1 MRNRKILVFLVFVIF
16 LGQAL
21 IINAAPEV
29 IKFGTHT
36 AGTGAH
42 MLVSL
47 AAEGIIE
54 STDILVRCIPSETE
68 AGRAR
73 MAQTGEADTTAV
85 NSLAAWC
92 LQEGLFEF
100 SYREWGPQP
109 VRYLWIP
116 QHVGAPMT
124 VRGDSD
130 IYKIED
136 LRGKRVAYFPG
147 SPSCHLMNEAL
158 LAFGGLTWDDVKA
171 VPQTGPAA
179 AYDAVIKERIDATF
193 FNLAG
198 SKAYELESMP
208 CGIRYLEV
216 PPENKEGWK
225 RLKEIAPVMS
235 PRESCVGAGLSEDN
249 CIYAMSQGY
258 PTFLAWK
265 HLDEEQAYYIT
276 KLLHESYPV
285 YAEKN
290 DSLRI
295 DWTLEKTL
303 YLFDNDVLPMHEG
316 SVRYFKE
323 IGVWSEEREQENQA
337 RIDYQEKLKILW
349 DLTIKEADEKEIK
362 DDDFPE
368 FWMEKRRE
376 AGLWAIDM

>member
-1 MRNRKILVFLVFVIF
+1 MRNNKFLVLLIFVLI
-16 LGQAL
+16 LGQVL
-21 IINAAPEV
+21 VTNAAPEV
-29 IKFGTHT
+29 IRFGTHS
-36 AGTGAH
+36 AGTGAY

-47 AAEGIIE
+47 SAEGIIE
-54 STDILVRCIPSETE
+54 SSDALVRCIPSETE
-68 AGRAR
+68 SGRAR
-73 MAQTGEADTTAV
+73 MAKEGEADTTAV

-136 LRGKRVAYFPG
+136 LKGKRVADFPG

-158 LAFGGLTWDDVKA
+158 LAFGGLTWDDVVV
-171 VPQTGPAA
+171 VPETGPAA
-179 AYDAVIKERIDATF
+179 AYDAVIKKKIDATF
-193 FNLAG
+193 FNLTG
-198 SKAYELESMP
+198 SKAYELASMS

-225 RLKEIAPVMS
+225 RLKEVAPIMS
-235 PRESCVGAGLSEDN
+235 PRKSCVGANLSENN
-249 CIYAMSQGY
+249 CVYTMSQGY
-258 PTFLAWK
+258 PTFLAWS
-265 HLDEEQAYYIT
+265 HLDEEKAYQIT
-276 KLLHESYPV
+276 KLLHEAYPV

-290 DSLRI
+290 NSLKN

-303 YLFDNDVLPMHEG
+303 YLFDNDVVSMHEG

-323 IGVWSEEREQENQA
+323 IGVWNEELEQKNQV
-337 RIDYQEKLKILW
+337 RIDYQEKLKNLW
-349 DLTIKEADEKEIK
+349 ESTIKEAEEKGIK
-362 DDDFPE
+362 DNDFPE
-368 FWMEKRRE
+368 FWMEKRRS
-376 AGLWAIDM
+376 AGLWVN